1 MYLSEEQRAAIR
13 KCLKKQETKSY
24 NDNSEKNKRRCSN
37 TYNLDPDKWYDDKLY
52 MLKSKF
58 KNSEMTESE
67 YEQAVE
73 SLDKKY
79 EEMWKRLDG
88 TYQLK

>member
-1 MYLSEEQRAAIR
+1 LILEFISM
-13 KCLKKQETKSY
+13 
-24 NDNSEKNKRRCSN
+24 
-37 TYNLDPDKWYDDKLY
+37 TYNFDPDKWYDDELY

-58 KNSEMTESE
+58 RNIEITESE
-67 YEQAVE
+67 HEQAVE

>member
-1 MYLSEEQRAAIR
+1 MMTSEEKWRIV
-13 KCLKKQETKSY
+13 SM
-24 NDNSEKNKRRCSN
+24 
-37 TYNLDPDKWYDDKLY
+37 TYNFDPDKWYDDELY

-58 KNSEMTESE
+58 KNIEITGGE

-79 EEMWKRLDG
+79 EEMWMRLDG

>member
-1 MYLSEEQRAAIR
+1 M
-13 KCLKKQETKSY
+13 
-24 NDNSEKNKRRCSN
+24 
-37 TYNLDPDKWYDDKLY
+37 TYNFDPDKWYDDELS

-58 KNSEMTESE
+58 KNSEITESE
-67 YEQAVE
+67 HEQAVE

>member
-1 MYLSEEQRAAIR
+1 M
-13 KCLKKQETKSY
+13 
-24 NDNSEKNKRRCSN
+24 
-37 TYNLDPDKWYDDKLY
+37 TYNFDPDKWHDDELY
-52 MLKSKF
+52 MLKLKL
-58 KNSEMTESE
+58 KNSEITENE

-73 SLDKKY
+73 YLDKKY

>member
-1 MYLSEEQRAAIR
+1 M
-13 KCLKKQETKSY
+13 
-24 NDNSEKNKRRCSN
+24 
-37 TYNLDPDKWYDDKLY
+37 TYNFDPDKWYNDKLY
-52 MLKSKF
+52 MLNSKF
-58 KNSEMTESE
+58 KNSEITESE
-67 YEQAVE
+67 YEKAVE

>member
-1 MYLSEEQRAAIR
+1 MTLEFISM
-13 KCLKKQETKSY
+13 
-24 NDNSEKNKRRCSN
+24 
-37 TYNLDPDKWYDDKLY
+37 TYNFDPDKWYDDELY

-58 KNSEMTESE
+58 KNSEITESE
-67 YEQAVE
+67 YEQVVE
-73 SLDKKY
+73 SLDIKY

>member
-1 MYLSEEQRAAIR
+1 M
-13 KCLKKQETKSY
+13 
-24 NDNSEKNKRRCSN
+24 
-37 TYNLDPDKWYDDKLY
+37 TYNFDPDKWYDDELY

-58 KNSEMTESE
+58 KNSEITESE
-67 YEQAVE
+67 YEQVVE
-73 SLDKKY
+73 SLDIKY

>member
-1 MYLSEEQRAAIR
+1 VTLEFISM
-13 KCLKKQETKSY
+13 
-24 NDNSEKNKRRCSN
+24 
-37 TYNLDPDKWYDDKLY
+37 TYNFDPDKWYDDELY

-58 KNSEMTESE
+58 KNSEITESE

-73 SLDKKY
+73 SLDIKY

>member
-1 MYLSEEQRAAIR
+1 VTLEFISM
-13 KCLKKQETKSY
+13 
-24 NDNSEKNKRRCSN
+24 
-37 TYNLDPDKWYDDKLY
+37 TYNFDPDKWYDDELY

-58 KNSEMTESE
+58 KNSEITESE
-67 YEQAVE
+67 YEQVVE
-73 SLDKKY
+73 SLDIKY

>member
-1 MYLSEEQRAAIR
+1 MPGQFEGRQRKTNAGAVIHWSWAWR
-13 KCLKKQETKSY
+13 KDE
-24 NDNSEKNKRRCSN
+24 
-37 TYNLDPDKWYDDKLY
+37 LY

-58 KNSEMTESE
+58 KNSEITESE
-67 YEQAVE
+67 YKAAVE

-88 TYQLK
+88 YYQL